1 MYSLKESSNFT
12 VKKTNRHYLTRAI
25 KVHITS
31 DSTNPTRGSR
41 YDAPRRIPSVLANKC
56 KNLNLI
62 TEKYQA
68 DPNWRALYKSNWP
81 LLFKNVS
88 GRKNKESLR
97 HSFRTLKSRD
107 LRTKCNMVSSTGKKK
122 RCCKGHQGIT
132 GKIWLDCRIYNNVVN
147 INSLNL
153 ISILWLYS

>member
-12 VKKTNRHYLTRAI
+12 VEKTNRHYLTRAI

-62 TEKYQA
+62 TEK
-68 DPNWRALYKSNWP
+68 L
-81 LLFKNVS
+81 S
-88 GRKNKESLR
+88 GRSKLKG
-97 HSFRTLKSRD
+97 TLQKQLALTLQD
-107 LRTKCNMVSSTGKKK
+107 VSIIKDKK
-122 RCCKGHQGIT
+122 RLK
-132 GKIWLDCRIYNNVVN
+132 NFSEV
-147 INSLNL
+147 
-153 ISILWLYS
+153 